1 MRRTLL
7 LAAGLIALLGAGAWL
22 HDPTTAQAL
31 PVLAGPSQAS
41 RIDPDLSRVLTTL
54 GGRQGEVRCWSA
66 PDWRQRSA
74 EFAASAGT
82 PGSSSRTLAG
92 FLSLDRERIN
102 LPGETCNRLDGL
114 RVSRADAYAAKV
126 FAHELQ
132 HFRGVRDEATAECY
146 AVQSVANVAVAAGL
160 DGAAAKALAATAWS
174 ELYPYE
180 SPVYRSPACVDGG
193 PLDFRPGSP
202 VWP

>member
-1 MRRTLL
+1 MRGTLL
-7 LAAGLIALLGAGAWL
+7 LTAGLIALLAAGAWL
-22 HDPTTAQAL
+22 HEPTAAQSL

-41 RIDPDLSRVLTTL
+41 RIDPDLSGLLTTL

-66 PDWRQRSA
+66 ADWRQRSA
-74 EFAASAGT
+74 EFAASAAT

-102 LPGETCNRLDGL
+102 LPGETCNRLDVLG
-114 RVSRADAYAAKV
+114 VSRADAYAAKV

-146 AVQSVANVAVAAGL
+146 GVQTVVTVAAAAGL
-160 DGAAAKALAATAWS
+160 DGAAARALATTVWS

-180 SPVYRSPACVDGG
+180 SPVYRSPVCVDGG
-193 PLDFRPGSP
+193 PLDLRPGSP